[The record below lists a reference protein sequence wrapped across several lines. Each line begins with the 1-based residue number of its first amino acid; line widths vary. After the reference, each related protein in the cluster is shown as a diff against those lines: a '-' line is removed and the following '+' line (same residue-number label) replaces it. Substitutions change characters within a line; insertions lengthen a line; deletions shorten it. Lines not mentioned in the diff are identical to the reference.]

1 MVTAHQLYC
10 HERETVH
17 RRNLSSRESIE
28 AQLVFGASIA
38 YERVAI
44 IEEVDWPN
52 WVGRIG
58 SWLSRTEA
66 PRNNAV
72 ALGNKLYFPKL
83 LLTDNSADPV
93 GSLNDM
99 AWLIHELTHVWQYQ
113 HFWLAYLPQ
122 VMWAHI
128 RNGSETYNYG
138 LKRGLDGAF
147 ERGERLEDFNR
158 EQQGEIARH
167 YYCRLK
173 QGQDVSAWLPFISEF
188 QTSTSSTPL

>member
-1 MVTAHQLYC
+1 M
-10 HERETVH
+10 H
-17 RRNLSSRESIE
+17 RRSLSPHESIE

-44 IEEVDWPN
+44 IEEIAWPN
-52 WVGRIG
+52 WIGRIG

-66 PRNNAV
+66 PEHNAV
-72 ALGNKLYFPKL
+72 TLGNKLYFPRR
-83 LLTDNSADPV
+83 LLTENPVDPV

-122 VMWAHI
+122 AIWAHF

-138 LKRGLDGAF
+138 FEHGLKKALV
-147 ERGERLEDFNR
+147 RGEQLENFNP

-167 YYCRLK
+167 YYYRLK
-173 QGQDVSAWLPFISEF
+173 QGKDVSAWLPYIS
-188 QTSTSSTPL
+188 QLQASTSSMSL